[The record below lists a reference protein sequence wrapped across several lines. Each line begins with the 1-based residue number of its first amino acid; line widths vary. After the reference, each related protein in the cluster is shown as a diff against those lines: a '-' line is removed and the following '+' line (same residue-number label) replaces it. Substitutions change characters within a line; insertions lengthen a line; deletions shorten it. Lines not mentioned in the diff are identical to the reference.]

1 MILDDKTIS
10 KRFPADTG
18 LDYLT
23 FLNDKNIDGELYAY
37 LQQISMGLK
46 DDEGNHYTIVYK
58 DKFPKQS
65 IICEKLG
72 IKSPKTLRVHLNYLI
87 EKGYVI
93 LTEKGDYILPE
104 MESMFFYIPLDT
116 IQYLKDNCREHI
128 FKIYIYLG
136 QRYKYALSQGRQ
148 YEFNLE
154 ELGNH
159 IGIKVKNNTRGY
171 SIVNNA
177 LDLLCN
183 SGLIDYCEYFNG
195 QQQKKKLTKFSF
207 DYIKK

>member
-1 MILDDKTIS
+1 MILTDKTIS

-23 FLNDKNIDGELYAY
+23 FLNDKNINGELYAY

-46 DDEGNHYTIVYK
+46 DDKGNHYTIVYK

-65 IICEKLG
+65 IMCEKLG
-72 IKSPKTLRVHLNYLI
+72 IKSPKTLRAHLNYLI

-93 LTEKGDYILPE
+93 LTEEGNYILPE

-159 IGIKVKNNTRGY
+159 IGIRVKNNTRGY

>member
-1 MILDDKTIS
+1 MILTDKTIS

-58 DKFPKQS
+58 DSFPKQS
-65 IICEKLG
+65 VVCEKLG
-72 IKSPKTLRVHLNYLI
+72 IKSPKTLRAHLNYLI

-93 LTEKGDYILPE
+93 LTEEGDYILPE

-159 IGIKVKNNTRGY
+159 IGIRVKNNTRGY